1 MAGRFGLVQ
10 KQNGSKVPLE
20 SINIKVDV
28 QGFTAHVL
36 ATMKY
41 SNMESN
47 PIEAIFVFPLDEQA
61 AVCGF
66 QATIDGRTIVAEVQ
80 EKQEARD
87 TYDDAI
93 SSGHSAFLL
102 EESDESSDIFQI
114 SVGNLPP
121 EKEAVVDLRF
131 VTELAVEAEG
141 RVVFVLPTVLN
152 PRYSPQDTTPS
163 LSAQYPR
170 VAAVSSPYGFEF
182 EMKVKAI
189 SSISEIS
196 SSSNS
201 LQVEINESDVTEANV
216 TLAEAHKFDRDVEV
230 HILTSEPFKPQAIV
244 ERGVKR
250 EGTEDEEG
258 FMASPVVMLNFFPEF
273 KTSELSEKGEFV
285 FVVDRSGSMSGSKEN
300 SARETLLLFLK
311 SLPDGCYF
319 NVVGFGSS
327 YKTLF
332 SKSLLYND
340 ENLKKATDLA
350 GSMKADLRGTEIL
363 SPLQWVFSQPL
374 VKGHPRQ
381 LFLLTDGEVGNTQQ
395 VISLVEKHSNS
406 ARCFT
411 FGIGAGASTA
421 LVKGVARVGKGTAEF
436 VTAKEDRLQAKV
448 IKTLKRARQP
458 VITDV
463 SVNWKLDKG
472 WTVHQIPASVPALF
486 SGDRVVV
493 YGVLKASENENYGSG
508 VNEVRLE
515 GNAENVDQVCHI
527 IQFATPD
534 VEDSWDNDAGT
545 EGKVLLH
552 RLAAK
557 NSIQEKQDDVI
568 ESSDSGPRT
577 EKAKSYVISISKTA
591 NVVSKLTSFVA
602 VDKDSREPVSGPL
615 QKRVPYLASMSFFG
629 GGGMKS
635 ASRFKCKSQGFFFNT
650 AQCAN
655 VSGGGNAFAA
665 PPPPPPG
672 VMSANVWGGGSAL
685 VAPVEA
691 AVHPSGSV
699 WGGGSAFG
707 VPPPPSGPM
716 STSSKGFF
724 SSLFGSAHKKKG
736 SFSAPPVSAHNK
748 KEKVVH
754 SSLSVISLQKASGSW
769 DLTDQLVSLCD
780 ASRDDLIKICPKEIA
795 ADTAEGELLWAT
807 ALALILL
814 MGKYADQKDEWEMI
828 AEKGTKWL
836 KKNLPG
842 SLTLDQVLE
851 SAATVVGVR
860 LKTGL

>member
-10 KQNGSKVPLE
+10 KENGSRVPLE
-20 SINIKVDV
+20 SIKIKVDV

-41 SNMESN
+41 SNKESN
-47 PIEAIFVFPLDEQA
+47 PIEAIFIFPLDEQA

-80 EKQEARD
+80 EKQEAQD

-121 EKEAVVDLRF
+121 AKEAVVELRF
-131 VTELAVEAEG
+131 VTELAVEAKG

-152 PRYSPQDTTPS
+152 PRYTPQDSAPS
-163 LSAQYPR
+163 LSAQVPR
-170 VAAVSSPYGFEF
+170 VAAVSSPYAFEF

-196 SSSNS
+196 STSNT
-201 LQVEINESDVTEANV
+201 LKVEINESDATQANI
-216 TLAEAHKFDRDVEV
+216 TLAEAHKFDKDVEI
-230 HILTSEPFKPQAIV
+230 HILTREPFKPQAIV
-244 ERGVKR
+244 ERGVKT

-273 KTSELSEKGEFV
+273 KTSESSEKGEFV
-285 FVVDRSGSMSGSKEN
+285 FVVDRSGSMSGSKN
-300 SARETLLLFLK
+300 DSARETLLLFLK

-332 SKSLLYND
+332 DKSVLYND

-350 GSMKADLRGTEIL
+350 GSMKADLGGTEIL

-395 VISLVEKHSNS
+395 VISLVQKHSNS

-458 VITDV
+458 VITNV
-463 SVNWKLDKG
+463 SMTWKLDKG
-472 WTVHQIPASVPALF
+472 WTVQQIPSSLPPLF
-486 SGDRVVV
+486 SGDRLVV
-493 YGVLKASENENYGSG
+493 YGVLKASGNKKNGSG
-508 VNEVRLE
+508 VNEVRLT
-515 GNAENVDQVCHI
+515 GNAENDDEVDHI
-527 IQFATPD
+527 IQFASPAT
-534 VEDSWDNDAGT
+534 EDSWDT
-545 EGKVLLH
+545 EARTEEGILLH
-552 RLAAK
+552 QLAAK
-557 NSIQEKQDDVI
+557 NSIQEKQDDVG
-568 ESSDSGPRT
+568 ESGDSGPRS
-577 EKAKSYVISISKTA
+577 EKAKSYVISISKSA

-615 QKRVPYLASMSFFG
+615 KKQVVNLESMQLGMKLALSGPQNFCLAANVTG
-629 GGGMKS
+629 GGK
-635 ASRFKCKSQGFFFNT
+635 
-650 AQCAN
+650 
-655 VSGGGNAFAA
+655 
-665 PPPPPPG
+665 
-672 VMSANVWGGGSAL
+672 
-685 VAPVEA
+685 
-691 AVHPSGSV
+691 
-699 WGGGSAFG
+699 AFG
-707 VPPPPSGPM
+707 RPPPPPSGAV
-716 STSSKGFF
+716 SAQSKGFF
-724 SSLFGSAHKKKG
+724 SSLFGGSLKKGKGEKAAHSHAALKSVCLAAPEAKVEGESGSYMAFYPPTDMQIGSYSALPVSAHSQKKKG
-736 SFSAPPVSAHNK
+736 SQSA
-748 KEKVVH
+748 
-754 SSLSVISLQKASGSW
+754 LSVISLQKASGSW

-780 ASRDDLIKICPKEIA
+780 ASRSDLIKGCLKEIA
-795 ADTAEGELLWAT
+795 ADTAEGARLWAT
-807 ALALILL
+807 ALALVLL
-814 MGKYADQKDEWEMI
+814 MGKYSDQKDEWEMI
-828 AEKGTKWL
+828 AEKGRKWL

-851 SAATVVGVR
+851 SAATAVGVWVN
-860 LKTGL
+860 TGL

>member
-10 KQNGSKVPLE
+10 KENGSRVPLE
-20 SINIKVDV
+20 SIKIKVDV

-41 SNMESN
+41 SNKESN
-47 PIEAIFVFPLDEQA
+47 PIEAIFIFPLDEQA

-80 EKQEARD
+80 EKQEAQD

-121 EKEAVVDLRF
+121 AKEAVVELRF
-131 VTELAVEAEG
+131 VTELAVEAKG

-152 PRYSPQDTTPS
+152 PRYTPQDSAPS
-163 LSAQYPR
+163 LSAQVPR
-170 VAAVSSPYGFEF
+170 VAAVSSPYAFEF

-196 SSSNS
+196 STSNT
-201 LQVEINESDVTEANV
+201 LKVEINESDATQANI
-216 TLAEAHKFDRDVEV
+216 TLAEAHKFDKDVEI
-230 HILTSEPFKPQAIV
+230 HILTREPFKPQAIV
-244 ERGVKR
+244 ERGVKT

-273 KTSELSEKGEFV
+273 KTSESSEKGEFV
-285 FVVDRSGSMSGSKEN
+285 FVVDRSGSMSGSKN
-300 SARETLLLFLK
+300 DSARETLLLFLK

-332 SKSLLYND
+332 DKSVLYND

-350 GSMKADLRGTEIL
+350 GSMKADLGGTEIL

-395 VISLVEKHSNS
+395 VISLVQKHSNS

-458 VITDV
+458 VITNV
-463 SVNWKLDKG
+463 SMTWKLDKG
-472 WTVHQIPASVPALF
+472 WTVQQIPSSLPPLF
-486 SGDRVVV
+486 SGDRLVV
-493 YGVLKASENENYGSG
+493 YGVLKASGNKKNGSG
-508 VNEVRLE
+508 VNEVRLT
-515 GNAENVDQVCHI
+515 GNAENDDEVDHI
-527 IQFATPD
+527 IQFASPAT
-534 VEDSWDNDAGT
+534 EDSWDT
-545 EGKVLLH
+545 EARTEEGILLH
-552 RLAAK
+552 QLAAK
-557 NSIQEKQDDVI
+557 NSIQEKQDDVS
-568 ESSDSGPRT
+568 ESGDSGPRS
-577 EKAKSYVISISKTA
+577 EKAKSYVISISKSA

-615 QKRVPYLASMSFFG
+615 KKQVVNLESMQLGMKLALSGPQNFCLAANVTG
-629 GGGMKS
+629 GGK
-635 ASRFKCKSQGFFFNT
+635 
-650 AQCAN
+650 
-655 VSGGGNAFAA
+655 
-665 PPPPPPG
+665 
-672 VMSANVWGGGSAL
+672 
-685 VAPVEA
+685 
-691 AVHPSGSV
+691 
-699 WGGGSAFG
+699 AFG
-707 VPPPPSGPM
+707 RPPPPPSGAV
-716 STSSKGFF
+716 SAQSKGFF
-724 SSLFGSAHKKKG
+724 SSLFGGSLKKGKGEKAAHSHAALKSVCLAAPEAKVEGESGSYMALSSSNMQIGSYSALPVSAHSQKKKG
-736 SFSAPPVSAHNK
+736 SQSA
-748 KEKVVH
+748 
-754 SSLSVISLQKASGSW
+754 LSVISLQKASGSW

-780 ASRDDLIKICPKEIA
+780 ASRSDLIKGCLKEIA
-795 ADTAEGELLWAT
+795 ADTAEGARLWAT
-807 ALALILL
+807 ALALVLL
-814 MGKYADQKDEWEMI
+814 MGKYSDQKDEWEMI
-828 AEKGTKWL
+828 AEKGRKWL

-851 SAATVVGVR
+851 SAATAVGVWVN
-860 LKTGL
+860 TGL

>member
-10 KQNGSKVPLE
+10 KENGSRVPLE
-20 SINIKVDV
+20 SIKIKVDL

-36 ATMKY
+36 STMKY
-41 SNMESN
+41 SNKESN
-47 PIEAIFVFPLDEQA
+47 PIEAIFIFPLDKQA

-80 EKQEARD
+80 EKQEAQD

-102 EESDESSDIFQI
+102 EESSDIFQI

-121 EKEAVVDLRF
+121 EKEAVVELRF
-131 VTELAVEAEG
+131 VTELAVESEG

-152 PRYSPQDTTPS
+152 PRYTPQDTAPS
-163 LSAQYPR
+163 LSAQVPR
-170 VAAVSSPYGFEF
+170 LAAVSSPYGFEF

-189 SSISEIS
+189 SSISEVT
-196 SSSNS
+196 SSSNT
-201 LQVEINESDVTEANV
+201 LKVEINESDATQASI
-216 TLAEAHKFDRDVEV
+216 TLAEAHTFDKDVEV

-244 ERGVKR
+244 ERGVKT

-273 KTSELSEKGEFV
+273 KTSESSEKGEFV
-285 FVVDRSGSMSGSKEN
+285 FVVDRSWSMWGSKN
-300 SARETLLLFLK
+300 DSARETLLLFIK

-332 SKSLLYND
+332 DKSVLYND

-350 GSMKADLRGTEIL
+350 GSMEADLGGTEIL

-395 VISLVEKHSNS
+395 VISLVQKHSNS

-411 FGIGAGASTA
+411 FGIGACASTA

-436 VTAKEDRLQAKV
+436 VTAREDRLQAKV

-463 SVNWKLDKG
+463 SIIWKLEKD
-472 WTVHQIPASVPALF
+472 WTVQQIPSSLLPLF
-486 SGDRVVV
+486 SGDRLVV
-493 YGVLKASENENYGSG
+493 YGVLKASENKKSGSG
-508 VNEVRLE
+508 VNEVKLE
-515 GNAENVDQVCHI
+515 GNAENDAQVDHI
-527 IQFATPD
+527 IQFASPAT
-534 VEDSWDNDAGT
+534 EDSWDRDART
-545 EGKVLLH
+545 EGRILLH
-552 RLAAK
+552 WLAAK
-557 NSIQEKQDDVI
+557 NSIQEKQGDVN
-568 ESSDSGPRT
+568 ELGDSGPRV
-577 EKAKSYVISISKTA
+577 EKAKSYVISISKSA

-615 QKRVPYLASMSFFG
+615 RKRVANFASMIT
-629 GGGMKS
+629 S
-635 ASRFKCKSQGFFFNT
+635 AADRRQATRTRTQSANIPWAAGFS
-650 AQCAN
+650 
-655 VSGGGNAFAA
+655 SGAR
-665 PPPPPPG
+665 PPPLKKMKWPKMTKASYHGAPLVSTHNQKGYGSSNQTATWPLMFQQLCRKASEAPEAP
-672 VMSANVWGGGSAL
+672 VREVSANNQ
-685 VAPVEA
+685 
-691 AVHPSGSV
+691 
-699 WGGGSAFG
+699 
-707 VPPPPSGPM
+707 
-716 STSSKGFF
+716 
-724 SSLFGSAHKKKG
+724 KKKG
-736 SFSAPPVSAHNK
+736 ARSA
-748 KEKVVH
+748 
-754 SSLSVISLQKASGSW
+754 LSVISLQKASGSW
-769 DLTDQLVSLCD
+769 DLTDQLASLCD
-780 ASRDDLIKICPKEIA
+780 VSRSDLIKGCSKEIA
-795 ADTAEGELLWAT
+795 ADTAEGKLIWAT
-807 ALALILL
+807 ALALVLL
-814 MGKYADQKDEWEMI
+814 MGKYSDQKDEWEMI
-828 AEKGTKWL
+828 AEKGKKYL

-851 SAATVVGVR
+851 SAATAVGVQVN
-860 LKTGL
+860 TGL